1 MLQIGKHL
9 ECNMHVN
16 VSSQF
21 MNQNPTLSGHLDY
34 IYLAPLFF
42 AFDSGFLVSF
52 LVLPLSP
59 LYALGY
65 IGDIPD
71 ECVCCQVH
79 SFKLGYHV
87 PSATLN
93 TY

>member
-1 MLQIGKHL
+1 MP
-9 ECNMHVN
+9 VN

-42 AFDSGFLVSF
+42 AFDSGFLVIF
-52 LVLPLSP
+52 PVLPLSP